1 MYNSVCC
8 DSCRAAEL
16 MFEKYKAPALF
27 LAKNAV
33 SEWSFIDLYFN

>member
-1 MYNSVCC
+1 MYNSVRC

-33 SEWSFIDLYFN
+33 SE